1 MNTNS
6 KKPKKTLKE
15 IQESISG
22 AEPKFDSEIEI
33 DEIVLVK
40 TLNWYASNV
49 SDNDREK
56 FILAYLKKHGYA
68 PDSYKGISSSVWT
81 SNPTLAHLCRISL
94 RGAKLTERHIEYI
107 SNRLYSLLKDNKP
120 IVDSSSKKVINI
132 QDRINENVDSTVG
145 ELEGFLDDYIVGG
158 YKNAPSAKA
167 LFMENNIKSVHA
179 NKILVWAKLNRKQ
192 YAEVLAS
199 KEPDI
204 LEGYKNFKKS
214 DLKKII
220 ALFDSFI
227 TDCLEII
234 NSRNVSK
241 KPRKRKT
248 KTPEQLV
255 SKLLYCKQ
263 DSESGFSSI
272 DPEKIVSASQLWVF
286 NIKTRKLGVYTA
298 QDAAGLSVKGSTIV
312 NYSPST
318 STAKTVRKPSETIP
332 EVLKNGKAFL
342 KNILG
347 NIKSKESSLTGRINR
362 DTILLRVI

>member
-6 KKPKKTLKE
+6 KKPRKTLKE
-15 IQESISG
+15 IQENISG

-33 DEIVLVK
+33 DETDLIK

-56 FILAYLKKHGYA
+56 FILAYLKKRAY
-68 PDSYKGISSSVWT
+68 PVDSYKGISSGVWA
-81 SNPTLAHLCRISL
+81 SNPTLAHLCRMVT
-94 RGAKLTERHIEYI
+94 RGALLSERHSQYI
-107 SNRLYSLLKDNKP
+107 SNRIDSLLQINKP
-120 IVDSSSKKVINI
+120 FIDTSSKKVVNI
-132 QDRINENVDSTVG
+132 QDRINETVDSTIA
-145 ELEGFLDDYIVGG
+145 EMEGFLDDFILSG
-158 YKNAPSAKA
+158 YKNASSAKA
-167 LFMENNIKSVHA
+167 LFMEKNIKGVHA
-179 NKILVWAKLNRKQ
+179 NKILVWAKTNRKE
-192 YAEVLAS
+192 YSDVYSS

-204 LEGYKNFKKS
+204 LEGYKNFKKN

-227 TDCLEII
+227 TDCLELI
-234 NSRNVSK
+234 NSRNQSK

-255 SKLLYCKQ
+255 SKLQYCKQ
-263 DSESGFSSI
+263 DKVYGFSSI
-272 DPEKIVSASQLWVF
+272 EPEKIVSASQLWVF
-286 NIKTRKLGVYTA
+286 NVKTRKLGVYTA

-312 NYSPST
+312 NYSLES

-332 EVLKNGKAFL
+332 EIIKNGKAFL
-342 KNILG
+342 KTVLG

-362 DTILLRVI
+362 DTILIRVI

>member
-22 AEPKFDSEIEI
+22 SEPKFDSEFEI
-33 DEIVLVK
+33 DEGVLIS

-49 SDNDREK
+49 SDADREK
-56 FILAYLKKHGYA
+56 FILGYLKKNGYE
-68 PDSYKGISSSVWT
+68 PNSYKGISSSVLT
-81 SNPTLAHLCRISL
+81 SNPTLAHLCRISV
-94 RGAKLTERHIEYI
+94 RGATLSERHTEYL
-107 SNRLYSLLKDNKP
+107 SERLQSLLNNNKP
-120 IVDSSSKKVINI
+120 VVDLNSKKIINI
-132 QDRINENVDSTVG
+132 QDRINENVDSTIA
-145 ELEGFLDDYIVGG
+145 ELEGFLDDYIISG
-158 YKNAPSAKA
+158 YKNPSSAKA
-167 LFMENNIKSVHA
+167 LFMEKNIKSVHA
-179 NKILVWAKLNRKQ
+179 NKILFWAKVNRKE
-192 YAEVLAS
+192 YSDILS
-199 KEPDI
+199 SNEPDI
-204 LEGYKNFKKS
+204 MEGYKNFKKS
-214 DLKKII
+214 DLKKIV

-234 NSRNVSK
+234 NSRNTSK

-255 SKLLYCKQ
+255 SKMQYCKQ
-263 DSESGFSSI
+263 DKLYGFSSI

-312 NYSPST
+312 NYSPSS
-318 STAKTVRKPSETIP
+318 STARTVRKPSETIP
-332 EVLKNGKAFL
+332 EVLKNGKGFL
-342 KNILG
+342 KTILG
-347 NIKSKESSLTGRINR
+347 NIKSKESALTGRINR